1 VVILIALELQREKE
15 HVREVCEGKGKEKVQ
30 RRGQGAVE
38 RTVDRRRSHSPVV
51 AWRF

>member
-1 VVILIALELQREKE
+1 VVVLVALELQQEKE
-15 HVREVCEGKGKEKVQ
+15 RVREVCEGKGKEKVQ

-38 RTVDRRRSHSPVV
+38 RTVDRRRSRSPVA